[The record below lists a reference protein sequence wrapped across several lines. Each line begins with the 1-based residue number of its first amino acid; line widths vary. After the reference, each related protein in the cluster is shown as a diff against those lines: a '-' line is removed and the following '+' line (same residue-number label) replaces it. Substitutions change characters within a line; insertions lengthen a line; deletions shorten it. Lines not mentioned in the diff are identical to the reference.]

1 MLIPLYFTAAKEDRR
16 GGGEPK
22 EGLPKEQYP
31 ARPLRER
38 GGDDVREEGRA
49 LAAEGTREQRRGRRK
64 SLRTRR
70 VQAHRQREER
80 RYKRIN

>member
-49 LAAEGTREQRRGRRK
+49 LATEGTWEQRRGRRK
-64 SLRTRR
+64 SLSKGHAGCRLTGRGK
-70 VQAHRQREER
+70 REDA
-80 RYKRIN
+80 KG